1 MHRLST
7 KLSRTFGKSTVHHGG
22 RFRSRRDGQFSDCY
36 TTLTKQ
42 GDGANDSSNPSTP
55 LSGSG
60 YPGSHT
66 NSTPPTSG
74 KPSPYQSKF
83 VFGSEYLKQQYGFDP
98 QQLAAMREEPQVPLS
113 IKTVEKT
120 TNAKVFLE
128 THYDSLEM
136 DMNARKARAR
146 EFSSYLRAVPLSDEQ
161 RAKARKDFYKQES
174 RYLRKCRVLWSPI
187 IGHREPDAVAR
198 YGYEPSKLLGCG
210 SFGFVRLVRQREIDG
225 SVPFDR
231 SFDLEPY
238 DPEYYD
244 VARHCMA
251 GRKKEVFAM
260 KVIRKSEMIRNTQE
274 GHVRAERDMLVR
286 SEKSRWFVPLV
297 ASFQDTDNLYLVM
310 DYMVGGDFLGLLI
323 RKNTL
328 PEQWAKF
335 YLAEMVLC
343 VEEAH
348 RLGWIHRDLK
358 PDNFL
363 ISASGHLR
371 LSDFGLSFNGHWA
384 HDKEYYTSHRQSLLE
399 KLGIEVDGDIVDKKL
414 AEKRAKSAPGL
425 AKLESYVP
433 HRRRFANSYVGTAQY
448 MAPEVIKGEQ
458 YDGRCDWWSLGIIL
472 HEVHAAQL
480 GVECLEV
487 ANASWTVPNWNH
499 SIRLRRP
506 RRDEGQDYCESMP
519 FSKLAQ
525 AYHHG

>member
-1 MHRLST
+1 M

-174 RYLRKCRVLWSPI
+174 RYLRKCRILWSPI

-425 AKLESYVP
+425 TKLGSYVP

-472 HEVHAAQL
+472 HEVHTAQL

-506 RRDEGQDYCESMP
+506 RRDESPDYCESMP

-525 AYHHG
+525 AYHRG